1 MKQRQIC
8 LALDLKDDPRLIE
21 EYKNFHL
28 PENIWP
34 EIPES
39 IRSAG
44 VRDMQIFLVENH
56 LFMIMDVENDFDSK
70 KKEELDA
77 RNPVVQRWEK
87 LMWTYQQAL
96 PSAKPGQKWVQ
107 LERIFQLSNSS
118 GSYGDK

>member
-8 LALDLKDDPRLIE
+8 LALDLKDDPEVIE

-34 EIPES
+34 EILES

-118 GSYGDK
+118 DS

>member
-8 LALDLKDDPRLIE
+8 MALDLKDDPRLIE

-118 GSYGDK
+118 DS

>member
-8 LALDLKDDPRLIE
+8 MALDLKDDPRLIE

-39 IRSAG
+39 IRLAG

-56 LFMIMDVENDFDSK
+56 LFMILDVENDFGDFRSVSMNFNQFSVAPLPR
-70 KKEELDA
+70 LD
-77 RNPVVQRWEK
+77 RC
-87 LMWTYQQAL
+87 
-96 PSAKPGQKWVQ
+96 PSDG
-107 LERIFQLSNSS
+107 
-118 GSYGDK
+118 